1 MNDGPDNGTAR
12 SGGCAAI
19 SAFYTCCRC
28 RCCHCY
34 LQRAVRFFALSS
46 VSARSHRRRCVVV
59 SGGGIRHHHCCHF
72 VRTDPLFALF
82 PLHFGLLFRFILF
95 VFVLSACVPLSP
107 PSLPLSLF
115 LYVFFFALFSPSCL
129 LIYSITVSL
138 LARGHE
144 LSASLTVSCAE
155 CVFVCVCAECIC
167 G

>member
-28 RCCHCY
+28 RCCCCFCY
-34 LQRAVRFFALSS
+34 SQRAVRFFALSS
-46 VSARSHRRRCVVV
+46 VSARSHRRRRRRRCVVV

-107 PSLPLSLF
+107 LSPPLSLSF
-115 LYVFFFALFSPSCL
+115 SPCFFFALFSPSCL

-144 LSASLTVSCAE
+144 LSASLTVSGAE
-155 CVFVCVCAECIC
+155 CVIV
-167 G
+167 